1 MTMTILLS
9 VLIGGTGG
17 FHLGRLW
24 AENSRASRDMLK
36 RAWNSRH
43 HYRQRH

>member
-9 VLIGGTGG
+9 SFIGGAGG

-24 AENSRASRDMLK
+24 AENTRASHDMK
-36 RAWNSRH
+36 RVWNARQD
-43 HYRQRH
+43 YRKR